1 MESTLFLRYNPLP
14 SMPLRISSPLSA
26 TRLTN
31 PNFSSNHYS
40 LSLPN
45 SSYQRPLRH
54 AFSPVVCAI
63 NRFPE
68 PSTNEEAGGD
78 NKIVRGA
85 VGVSLVLACVLG
97 VISRGC
103 TMSPKA
109 NAIAS
114 TLINQRSASSFKK
127 LPIIYPAG
135 GNVALQSLF
144 DTTVYVSSRLAEP
157 SKFRPWSTI
166 KRPSAKDVKAIQRE
180 AMQLIKS
187 GKGDQIVKEF
197 REAYKAVQGDPEP
210 EFNVEMAL
218 VEVLMC
224 LGKYEEALKCN
235 CLKSPN
241 VPADGRV
248 PLYKAIIYT
257 MLDNKISAKY
267 WWREYI
273 RTVDGGIPN

>member
-1 MESTLFLRYNPLP
+1 MCGSWLFPIRIKYIQHSVLTVNNHDPSNASLLVPESAHSSMESTLFLRYNPLP
-14 SMPLRISSPLSA
+14 SMPLCISTPLRA
-26 TRLTN
+26 TKLTN
-31 PNFSSNHYS
+31 PNFSSNHSS

-54 AFSPVVCAI
+54 AFSPVSCAI

-85 VGVSLVLACVLG
+85 IGVTLVLACVLG

-114 TLINQRSASSFKK
+114 TILNQRRASSFQK

-135 GNVALQSLF
+135 GKVALQSLF

-166 KRPSAKDVKAIQRE
+166 KRPSAKDVKAIQVSFSSLYLFRHITSDNTKKY
-180 AMQLIKS
+180 QLIKLS
-187 GKGDQIVKEF
+187 T
-197 REAYKAVQGDPEP
+197 R
-210 EFNVEMAL
+210 L
-218 VEVLMC
+218 W
-224 LGKYEEALKCN
+224 
-235 CLKSPN
+235 
-241 VPADGRV
+241 R
-248 PLYKAIIYT
+248 IITYSRS
-257 MLDNKISAKY
+257 M
-267 WWREYI
+267 
-273 RTVDGGIPN
+273 